1 MLYEHVHRSVWVCRD
16 SHVVQVRV
24 CVCGPKDAAGLCLM
38 TVWKADSLASLLNVF
53 FMLSGPSKESL
64 PLPFLSYLSSFVV
77 YFPNSLQFVYW
88 SCTSPWTWSLPI
100 PGLYYQFP
108 VSALCAGIIG
118 SCRSSTVLCGF
129 QIPLS
134 RPHICPSDLSAAL
147 SSQSLAVI
155 STWICYQT
163 LDNYMWITEPSIAFL
178 WRLWVS
184 PNLYTE

>member
-1 MLYEHVHRSVWVCRD
+1 
-16 SHVVQVRV
+16 
-24 CVCGPKDAAGLCLM
+24 
-38 TVWKADSLASLLNVF
+38 
-53 FMLSGPSKESL
+53 MLSGPSKESL
-64 PLPFLSYLSSFVV
+64 PLPFLSYLSFFVV

-100 PGLYYQFP
+100 PSFYYQFP

-129 QIPLS
+129 QIPHS

-163 LDNYMWITEPSIAFL
+163 LDNYMWITEASIAFL
-178 WRLWVS
+178 WCLWVS
-184 PNLYTE
+184 PNLYMQTVICKWKPVCWIWCGFPDFQKISMHLFYLVAIKYPNWAVDSLTSVLKLCIII